1 MVKIIME
8 SQTGNQTTFN
18 GECAFSVIIDL
29 DGGDNMM
36 SALIGEATPRDIIT
50 AVGQAIGAQIRS
62 IVKNSDSKHK
72 LIGIL
77 AESVSREAFKEEEDE

>member
-8 SQTGNQTTFN
+8 DQTGTQTTCN

-29 DGGDNMM
+29 DGGDHAM
-36 SALIGEATPRDIIT
+36 SALIGKATPRDIIT

-77 AESVSREAFKEEEDE
+77 AEAVSREAFKEE

>member
-1 MVKIIME
+1 MVKIIIE
-8 SQTGNQTTFN
+8 DQNGDQTTYS

-29 DGGDNMM
+29 DGGDHAM

-62 IVKNSDSKHK
+62 IVQKSDSKHK

>member
-8 SQTGNQTTFN
+8 DQTGGQTTVS

-29 DGGDNMM
+29 DGRDNMM

-77 AESVSREAFKEEEDE
+77 AEAVSREVFKEEGDT